1 MHAEFYRL
9 ITSLIDI
16 PLYPDFIPESA
27 TLPAASY
34 LLVSAPEERTLD
46 DNTDLQSE
54 GWQIRITGTT
64 RAEANTLAD
73 QMRSA
78 LRATKSAVYQRVVID
93 SRTDE
98 SRTPGLN
105 VAAVRIDITA
115 TLRTVS

>member
-1 MHAEFYRL
+1 MHADFYNL
-9 ITSLIDI
+9 ITSLISI
-16 PLYPDFIPESA
+16 PLYPDFVPESVV
-27 TLPAASY
+27 LPAASY

-46 DNTDLQSE
+46 DTADLQTES
-54 GWQIRITGTT
+54 WQLRITGNT
-64 RAEANTLAD
+64 RAEANALAD
-73 QMRSA
+73 QLRTA
-78 LRATKSAVYQRVVID
+78 LRGVKSAIYQRVVID